1 MGRMLLFGQTGRK
14 AQTPLPVCPWIW
26 VLSVVPM
33 NRPREISTA
42 GQFEILAPLSVG
54 GMGEVYLARR
64 KGAHGFEKLIAL
76 KTIRPDL
83 IQHEEMRR
91 MFLDEARVLA
101 RLDHPAVAQVYDFVE
116 GEAGLFLS
124 MEYVPGVPLSK
135 LMQKR
140 QGPLPPE
147 IVARI
152 GVEVCRGLH
161 AAHELT
167 DLEGKPLGVVHRDV
181 SPQNL
186 MLTFDGR
193 VKILDFG
200 VAYMFDREATTT
212 QTGLFKGKLAY
223 IAPEQIAG
231 KGADRRSDVYSLAVV
246 MHELLTGRRLF
257 SKGKGALADA
267 TTRKRIPKPSTI
279 APEVPKEF
287 DTIVMKGLSMKQRSR
302 YADTK
307 EMAAALE
314 EYLHTAGGESLES
327 FAERELEE
335 DKEHHRNWL
344 QSVMDAPTGPTPAT
358 EPDRPPTKLVRP
370 ASKTGNIG
378 ATAILADKSIDVPLD
393 SAIVS
398 YLPDSPKR
406 SGRLIGFAIILAAL
420 TAGAWLLFPSKMEEK
435 AERIANWASDE
446 AKPMINDVL
455 QEGAQAFEDDPEID
469 RTEQERIEEED
480 PEAAE
485 VEETDVADGELEGE
499 PVVEAEGE
507 TAEELEAI
515 PSSTGS
521 ALIGQKIDVPPPA
534 AIIDTPPIPPAIKVE
549 PKPSPPKAQPR
560 KKPVQ
565 KRAVS
570 KRSKPAVK
578 STKKVRYGSMSIMAR
593 PGGTIYVD
601 GKRVGGTPLNRVRLK
616 PGRHRVALIRGDP
629 KPRWSSTVWVRE
641 GRHVLI
647 RLK

>member
-1 MGRMLLFGQTGRK
+1 M
-14 AQTPLPVCPWIW
+14 A
-26 VLSVVPM
+26 
-33 NRPREISTA
+33 RPREISTA

-101 RLDHPAVAQVYDFVE
+101 RLDHPSVAQVYDFVE
-116 GEAGLFLS
+116 QEAGLYLS

-140 QGPLPPE
+140 QSPLPGP

-267 TTRKRIPKPSTI
+267 TTRKRVPKPSTVV
-279 APEVPKEF
+279 PEVPKEL
-287 DTIVMKGLSMKQRSR
+287 DTIVMKGLSMKVRSR
-302 YADTK
+302 YADTR
-307 EMAAALE
+307 EMAAVLE

-335 DKEHHRNWL
+335 DKEHHRGWL

-358 EPDRPPTKLVRP
+358 EPDRPPTKIVRP
-370 ASKTGNIG
+370 VSKTGSPSKTG
-378 ATAILADKSIDVPLD
+378 EVRSSELLDAKSIEVPLD
-393 SAIVS
+393 SAIIS
-398 YLPDSPKR
+398 YVPEKPKR
-406 SGRLIGFAIILAAL
+406 SGRLLGLLIIAAAL
-420 TAGAWLLFPSKMEEK
+420 TAGGWLLFPSLMEEK
-435 AERIANWASDE
+435 AGRIANWASDE
-446 AKPMINDVL
+446 AKPMLNGVI
-455 QEGAQAFEDDPEID
+455 QEGVEAFDDDPEID

-480 PEAAE
+480 PEAAQVQE
-485 VEETDVADGELEGE
+485 ADGEL
-499 PVVEAEGE
+499 VEADDIEP
-507 TAEELEAI
+507 I
-515 PSSTGS
+515 PSSTGA
-521 ALIGQKIDVPPPA
+521 ALVGEKTMVPEPEVVPEPPA
-534 AIIDTPPIPPAIKVE
+534 PSKEPVVETPPIPPKAITKVTPPPAR
-549 PKPSPPKAQPR
+549 PKPVA
-560 KKPVQ
+560 
-565 KRAVS
+565 KRTVS
-570 KRSKPAVK
+570 RRSKPVAK
-578 STKKVRYGSMSIMAR
+578 GAQYGSMSIQAR
-593 PGGTIYVD
+593 PGGSIFVD
-601 GKRVGGTPLNRVRLK
+601 GKRVGSTPLNRVRLK
-616 PGRHRVALIRGDP
+616 AGRHRVALYRGDP

-641 GRHVLI
+641 GKHVLI
-647 RLK
+647 KLK